1 MLDHFDISYVTF
13 DDEGHVWKFM
23 VTEVMA
29 FSLKNQVHSDECS
42 SNTGQRTC
50 AARLFR
56 AAT

>member
-1 MLDHFDISYVTF
+1 
-13 DDEGHVWKFM
+13 M